1 MKKLVCLLSL
11 LNAFYLIGQPG
22 AIPETL
28 KKELNGKNTLRS
40 VMETVYNH
48 YGFVLGEDLD
58 SISRS
63 KIDKNVVRAL
73 KHWNRWAYFMSCRTG
88 PKGELLDVNSIWLKN
103 STRSQET
110 ANSDF
115 QPNPNTGNWTLVGP
129 TNVHYGHDRIIGIG
143 RMDRITFHPS
153 NANTYYVSSGEG
165 GVWKTTDGGSSYS
178 CLTDHL
184 PTIGCSGLVV
194 DYSNTS
200 TLYMLTGNGDNG
212 NGSLVTRSGYRHS
225 CVGVYK
231 STDGGVS
238 WKVTGPLAAS
248 GTYVGYQLSQSPTDP
263 QVLMAATTDGIY
275 RTTNGGTSWTR
286 TTASGVFHDVKFK
299 PNSGSIAYCIG
310 SVGNVMRFYYSTN
323 GGANWMV
330 ANFDKSIANANRG
343 SIGVS
348 PAANKNVYLILGP
361 GSLPGGVYTGCF
373 VSTDEGK
380 NFTRRHNATDIYLNA
395 EGRGQDQSGYDNCIT
410 VKPSNA
416 NVLVTGGLVIFRSTN
431 GGTNFSQMT
440 TYLDGVTQ
448 ERDDYIHPDVHAVA
462 FNPLDNKLYACT
474 DGGVFVSTNDGANW
488 SRKYNSLA
496 ASQIF
501 HLSKLNGSSTQ
512 FMMGNQDNGIHTRY
526 SDNSD
531 FTQTIQGDGFDMDFF
546 DNTNNRFFA
555 VVNTKVYKYISEGLT
570 SKELMD
576 FNPNFF
582 PAMAKHLTDDDLV
595 FIGNPGKA
603 QIHFYDLDGIDDITT
618 YNIPAS
624 WYICQAP
631 TNINRLYV
639 AGEKTPFNAD
649 SGRINRY
656 DGDGAWTRIDNKS
669 GFPNLLNM
677 SLRITCIAV
686 HPDDHDKVYVSLG
699 GFFAGQKV
707 YYSSNGG
714 NSWTNLSG
722 SLPNLPI
729 FSLVVDANGNL
740 YAGGDDG
747 VFFRGAGWAD
757 WKPFY
762 NGLPRVPVTDLI
774 LTSNNYIFASTFG
787 RGVWKSEQY
796 SDCPTNLEITGTQNG
811 QKFFEASGTVSSTAK
826 SNGGLGTQVFYR
838 AGDKVELK
846 DGFQANNES
855 EVKIYNGPCSSGI
868 PTFFKKNRDED
879 SNFADYRK
887 APMPIENN
895 MEFPYAYIRNWSKK
909 ESNINFK
916 IELVKDGEVNLVL
929 VNRDGTKIRNL
940 WNGNV
945 LGKNLASIS
954 IPELKEQSCTVLLF
968 HNDVLVHWQDLNSTI
983 SNPVK

>member
-103 STRSQET
+103 STRSQES
-110 ANSDF
+110 ANNDF

-526 SDNSD
+526 SD
-531 FTQTIQGDGFDMDFF
+531 
-546 DNTNNRFFA
+546 
-555 VVNTKVYKYISEGLT
+555 
-570 SKELMD
+570 
-576 FNPNFF
+576 
-582 PAMAKHLTDDDLV
+582 
-595 FIGNPGKA
+595 
-603 QIHFYDLDGIDDITT
+603 
-618 YNIPAS
+618 
-624 WYICQAP
+624 
-631 TNINRLYV
+631 
-639 AGEKTPFNAD
+639 
-649 SGRINRY
+649 
-656 DGDGAWTRIDNKS
+656 
-669 GFPNLLNM
+669 
-677 SLRITCIAV
+677 
-686 HPDDHDKVYVSLG
+686 
-699 GFFAGQKV
+699 
-707 YYSSNGG
+707 
-714 NSWTNLSG
+714 
-722 SLPNLPI
+722 
-729 FSLVVDANGNL
+729 
-740 YAGGDDG
+740 
-747 VFFRGAGWAD
+747 
-757 WKPFY
+757 
-762 NGLPRVPVTDLI
+762 
-774 LTSNNYIFASTFG
+774 
-787 RGVWKSEQY
+787 
-796 SDCPTNLEITGTQNG
+796 
-811 QKFFEASGTVSSTAK
+811 
-826 SNGGLGTQVFYR
+826 
-838 AGDKVELK
+838 
-846 DGFQANNES
+846 
-855 EVKIYNGPCSSGI
+855 
-868 PTFFKKNRDED
+868 
-879 SNFADYRK
+879 
-887 APMPIENN
+887 
-895 MEFPYAYIRNWSKK
+895 
-909 ESNINFK
+909 
-916 IELVKDGEVNLVL
+916 
-929 VNRDGTKIRNL
+929 
-940 WNGNV
+940 
-945 LGKNLASIS
+945 
-954 IPELKEQSCTVLLF
+954 
-968 HNDVLVHWQDLNSTI
+968 
-983 SNPVK
+983 